1 MSKVIITAAV
11 SGSFPTKEMNAAVPY
26 SPQEI
31 ADAAVE
37 CYQAGAAI
45 THIHVRDPVT
55 GAPEFK
61 VELFKEVVDNIRDR
75 CDLNINLTTSG
86 FNLQGDDLI
95 KQRLQPVSLSP
106 ELCSFDIGSMN
117 FHERAFINPPDWGI
131 AAVKKMRAQGVK
143 PEIEVFDIGHI
154 YQALDLIDKG
164 ELDDPPYF
172 QLCMGTKWGI
182 EATPENLLFMKN
194 KLPRSAVWSVLGTG
208 KNQLPMIGM
217 SIIMGGH
224 VRVGFEDNLF
234 IKKGVPAESNAQL
247 VEMAANL
254 IQQFQCEVA
263 TPGEARSILGIKPK
277 EKS

>member
-11 SGSFPTKEMNAAVPY
+11 SGSFPTKEMNPAVPY

-37 CYQAGAAI
+37 CCRAGAAI
-45 THIHVRDPVT
+45 THIHVRDPAT

-61 VELFKEVVDNIRDR
+61 IELFKEAVDRIRDR
-75 CDLNINLTTSG
+75 CDININLTTSG
-86 FNLQGDDLI
+86 FNLRGDDII
-95 KQRLQPVSLSP
+95 KQRLQPVTLAP

-117 FHERAFINPPDWGI
+117 FHERAFINPPDWGM
-131 AAVKKMRAQGVK
+131 AAVKKMREQRVK
-143 PEIEVFDIGHI
+143 PEIEVFDTGHI

-164 ELDDPPYF
+164 ELDGPPYF

-182 EATPENLLFMKN
+182 EATPENLLFMTQ
-194 KLPRSAVWSVLGTG
+194 KLPENAQWSVLGIG
-208 KNQLPMIGM
+208 RFQLPMIGM
-217 SIIMGGH
+217 AIILGGH

-254 IQQFQCEVA
+254 VNQFQHEVA
-263 TPGEARSILGIKPK
+263 TPEEARVILGIKQGSK
-277 EKS
+277 